1 MKYMVARFLQEADQL
16 AYQVYT
22 TDMLRV
28 IAMGAKIQSAKRYAE
43 LINHAPKDTRS
54 GEEIAAD
61 VIARCGLKVKK

>member
-1 MKYMVARFLQEADQL
+1 MVARFLQEADQL

-28 IAMGAKIQSAKRYAE
+28 LAMGAKIQSAKRYAE
-43 LINHAPKDTRS
+43 LINHAPKDNRN

-61 VIARCGLKVKK
+61 VVAKCGLKVKP